1 MTSEKLTLNDGT
13 VLEHSNAVISGELFL
28 YMYDHGLKE
37 IFDLLIDPD
46 NTAEIIYT
54 RINGTNVTFTGFTRL
69 LAVRDEDVGLI
80 TAVLR
85 KEVSE

>member
-1 MTSEKLTLNDGT
+1 M
-13 VLEHSNAVISGELFL
+13 
-28 YMYDHGLKE
+28 KE

-54 RINGTNVTFTGFTRL
+54 RINGTDVTFTGYTRL
-69 LAVRDEDVGLI
+69 IAVRDEDVGLI